1 MPAPMLQLLAAHIAE
16 PHLMSSRAAL
26 QPPTWSAYLPMNSSH
41 TLDYRSQQ
49 DAQTF
54 HRATLPAR
62 CDPAEILVCLH
73 AGDNSRRHTRNQTC
87 RQYHRYRQYDRLYRL
102 ARMNSSSRNDVAV
115 EQRHSESPL
124 LRSLAL

>member
-1 MPAPMLQLLAAHIAE
+1 MPASMLQLLAAHIAE

-26 QPPTWSAYLPMNSSH
+26 QLPTWSAYLPMNSSH

-73 AGDNSRRHTRNQTC
+73 AGDNKHVRSVSTSDTIHHSRLPSSNANPIC
-87 RQYHRYRQYDRLYRL
+87 RIDR
-102 ARMNSSSRNDVAV
+102 SSSI
-115 EQRHSESPL
+115 
-124 LRSLAL
+124 